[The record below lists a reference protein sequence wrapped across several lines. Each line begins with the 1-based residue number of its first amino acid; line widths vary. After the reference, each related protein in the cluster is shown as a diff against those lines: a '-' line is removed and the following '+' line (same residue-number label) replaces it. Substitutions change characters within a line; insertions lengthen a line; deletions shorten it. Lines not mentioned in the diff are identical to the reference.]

1 MICSHITFPMVYSF
15 YFLCFDSGRNECNS
29 LWEELRGRGQKST
42 AYSEGYL
49 IRREKMIYCDNI
61 MINLSCKVIACGII
75 LSSVKLEK
83 KVHHSEN
90 DIRISHNLLSPSPS
104 LSKDYCIHS
113 FWSQNTEKRNN
124 TISQMRLRSVFKMR
138 MSILNTA
145 TTEQMGYGSISF
157 FVCSLMNQIVNH
169 NYKFRFSV
177 CYYTITNK
185 NEPKGEKSWQE
196 KRTME

>member
-1 MICSHITFPMVYSF
+1 MKLWQVYQEYSIK
-15 YFLCFDSGRNECNS
+15 Y
-29 LWEELRGRGQKST
+29 ELRRWYLKEIGKISRQK
-42 AYSEGYL
+42 
-49 IRREKMIYCDNI
+49 RKMIYCDNI
-61 MINLSCKVIACGII
+61 MINSSCKVIACGII

-83 KVHHSEN
+83 KVQQSEN

-104 LSKDYCIHS
+104 LLKNYCIHS

-157 FVCSLMNQIVNH
+157 FVCFL
-169 NYKFRFSV
+169 
-177 CYYTITNK
+177 
-185 NEPKGEKSWQE
+185 
-196 KRTME
+196 